1 MGLWRLHPEETSA
14 PQSDRAD
21 VWTKTVVEWLER
33 IADQSKRLENDPA
46 CGCMPEPKVGSNGL
60 VNLMLDRISMLV
72 PFERGRGHIDFPTL
86 GLSVR
91 AKDIQQLFRKTYS
104 IPRRHVPRYL
114 LFLADADATI
124 FQGRFRPYVPQ
135 RLEVEGSARVR
146 PTRLFSLFAG
156 LGVGV
161 FLGIVFGESEIIR
174 HARTKA
180 RTAFDD
186 WVQQARDILW
196 EQEHLRST
204 PKRGPGR
211 EPARGESSRNL

>member
-1 MGLWRLHPEETSA
+1 M
-14 PQSDRAD
+14 
-21 VWTKTVVEWLER
+21 WTKTVVEWLER

-135 RLEVEGSARVR
+135 RLEVEGSAPRASFRFLQDSVSVSFSVSSSGNQRSSGTLGRKREQLLTTGCSKLETFYGSKSTFAPPRNAVR
-146 PTRLFSLFAG
+146 AGSL
-156 LGVGV
+156 LGAKAVGICEEEMTV
-161 FLGIVFGESEIIR
+161 NAPSM
-174 HARTKA
+174 
-180 RTAFDD
+180 
-186 WVQQARDILW
+186 
-196 EQEHLRST
+196 
-204 PKRGPGR
+204 
-211 EPARGESSRNL
+211 